1 MRPSVG
7 LVKLG
12 FLMCVVGMSVL
23 GCSVSVSRLI
33 LDYPTLTGQAMR
45 YAVAALILAVV
56 RRGLL
61 RPTRAEF
68 GRLLLLAATGM
79 AGFNIC
85 LLAALRHADAA
96 LVGTIVGAAP
106 LGIAVA
112 GPLMRRARP
121 APRLVAASAVVV
133 GGAALVHGAGHA
145 DGVGLLAALGAFVG
159 EVCFSLL
166 AASVLPRLGAVGVT
180 TWACALSVPMLLLP
194 AVPLGELGRMRLPS
208 VPEAATL
215 AYLAV
220 VLTVLVF
227 LLWYSGISR
236 LGVERAG
243 MLVGLLPVTTLI
255 TASIQDG
262 VLPSSAQAA
271 GVLVVAAGL
280 AAGLTASARVAKR
293 SAAVRPDLPQLRGPL
308 GGRT

>member
-1 MRPSVG
+1 MA
-7 LVKLG
+7 
-12 FLMCVVGMSVL
+12 VL

-45 YAVAALILAVV
+45 YAVAALILVAL
-56 RRGLL
+56 RRA
-61 RPTRAEF
+61 RVMPTAAEF
-68 GRLLLLAATGM
+68 GRLVLLAATGM
-79 AGFNIC
+79 AGFNVC

-96 LVGTIVGAAP
+96 MVGTIVGAAP

-112 GPLMRRARP
+112 APLLRRSRP

-133 GGAALVHGAGHA
+133 GGAALVHGGGHA

-180 TWACALSVPMLLLP
+180 TWACALSVPLLLLP
-194 AVPLGELGRMRLPS
+194 AVPLGEFGRMRLPS

-227 LLWYSGISR
+227 LLWYTGIAR

-243 MLVGLLPVTTLI
+243 MLVGLLPVTTLV
-255 TASIQDG
+255 TASIQDTA
-262 VLPSSAQAA
+262 VPSLAQAA

-280 AAGLTASARVAKR
+280 AGGLTAAASIPAP
-293 SAAVRPDLPQLRGPL
+293 SAAAQPSP
-308 GGRT
+308 TAAS

>member
-1 MRPSVG
+1 
-7 LVKLG
+7 
-12 FLMCVVGMSVL
+12 MCVIGMAVL
-23 GCSVSVSRLI
+23 GSSVSVSRLI

-45 YAVAALILAVV
+45 YAVAAVILALV
-56 RRGLL
+56 RPGPL

-112 GPLMRRARP
+112 GPLLRRSRP

-133 GGAALVHGAGHA
+133 GGAALVHGGGHA
-145 DGVGLLAALGAFVG
+145 DWVGLLAALGAFVG

-180 TWACALSVPMLLLP
+180 TWACALSVPLLLLP

-227 LLWYSGISR
+227 LLWYTGISR

-243 MLVGLLPVTTLI
+243 MFVGLLPVTTLI

-262 VLPSSAQAA
+262 VLPSPAQAA

-280 AAGLTASARVAKR
+280 AAGLTAAAPAPAARP
-293 SAAVRPDLPQLRGPL
+293 AAVRPS
-308 GGRT
+308 TTVVS

>member
-1 MRPSVG
+1 MA
-7 LVKLG
+7 
-12 FLMCVVGMSVL
+12 VL

-45 YAVAALILAVV
+45 YAVAALILVAL
-56 RRGLL
+56 RRA
-61 RPTRAEF
+61 RVMPTAAEF
-68 GRLLLLAATGM
+68 GRLVLLAATGM
-79 AGFNIC
+79 AGFNVC

-96 LVGTIVGAAP
+96 MVGTIVGAAP

-112 GPLMRRARP
+112 APLLRRSRP

-133 GGAALVHGAGHA
+133 GGAALVHGGGHA

-166 AASVLPRLGAVGVT
+166 AASLLPRLGAVGVT
-180 TWACALSVPMLLLP
+180 AWACALSVPLLLLP
-194 AVPLGELGRMRLPS
+194 AVPLGEFGRMRLPS
-208 VPEAATL
+208 VPEVTTL

-227 LLWYSGISR
+227 LLWYAGIAR

-243 MLVGLLPVTTLI
+243 MLVGLLPVTTLV
-255 TASIQDG
+255 TASIQDTT
-262 VLPSSAQAA
+262 VPSLAQAA

-280 AAGLTASARVAKR
+280 AGGLTAAASIPAP
-293 SAAVRPDLPQLRGPL
+293 SAAAQPSPTVAS
-308 GGRT
+308 